1 LHPARGIVAV
11 KDLNLRI
18 EPGEVF
24 GLLGPNGSG
33 KSTTLK
39 IILGLVSPTHGR
51 TEIFGRDSRLVESRE
66 AVGFLPENPY
76 FYKYLSG
83 EETLRFFGRLCGLG
97 GARLKEQINELIEL
111 VGLTRAR
118 KRRLGTY
125 SKGMLQRIGLAQA
138 LIHDPRLVILDEPT
152 AGVDPAGSRE
162 IRDLILDLKRR
173 GITVLLSSHLLAQA
187 QEICDRVGILADG
200 VLVREGHLQEL
211 IAIENQTELVIADA
225 STQLVNEIESV
236 INRSNAKLIECR
248 KSTTTLE
255 RLFLEATAKN
265 DEARMSNDEVKMTNE
280 SASTLQR
287 FNASTLAKPYRAF
300 SIGRISAITLNTLTE
315 LTRLRVFYVLLV
327 FALLLIGSSI
337 FMAQF
342 SFQQEFQILKDVS
355 LGAISIFTSLLAIV
369 ATARLLPQ
377 DIEDRTV
384 YTILAKPVP
393 RFEYVLGKIAGVLLL
408 LAISTLVMSAAFL
421 LVLFLR
427 EQAVIHATL
436 GQMAGAPPEQLAD
449 ALRAI
454 RSSALNIDIF
464 PGIIIIYLKA
474 CLLAALTLFVS
485 TFATTNIFTIVV
497 MAFIYFIGHLQATAR
512 EYWLQEHSSGLLTRV
527 FLAIVALLFP
537 DLQAFNLVDDIVAG
551 TAISMAVFAKTAL
564 LGIFY
569 TTIYTLLAAF
579 VFYGKEL

>member
-1 LHPARGIVAV
+1 
-11 KDLNLRI
+11 
-18 EPGEVF
+18 
-24 GLLGPNGSG
+24 
-33 KSTTLK
+33 
-39 IILGLVSPTHGR
+39 
-51 TEIFGRDSRLVESRE
+51 
-66 AVGFLPENPY
+66 
-76 FYKYLSG
+76 
-83 EETLRFFGRLCGLG
+83 
-97 GARLKEQINELIEL
+97 
-111 VGLTRAR
+111 
-118 KRRLGTY
+118 
-125 SKGMLQRIGLAQA
+125 
-138 LIHDPRLVILDEPT
+138 
-152 AGVDPAGSRE
+152 
-162 IRDLILDLKRR
+162 
-173 GITVLLSSHLLAQA
+173 
-187 QEICDRVGILADG
+187 
-200 VLVREGHLQEL
+200 
-211 IAIENQTELVIADA
+211 
-225 STQLVNEIESV
+225 
-236 INRSNAKLIECR
+236 
-248 KSTTTLE
+248 
-255 RLFLEATAKN
+255 
-265 DEARMSNDEVKMTNE
+265 MTNQGNDF
-280 SASTLQR
+280 TIQR
-287 FNASTLAKPYRAF
+287 FKASTLAKPHRAF
-300 SIGRISAITLNTLTE
+300 SLSRIIAITSNTLTE
-315 LTRLRVFYVLLV
+315 LTRLKVFYVLLV
-327 FALLLIGSSI
+327 FGLLLIGSSI

-421 LVLFLR
+421 LVLYLR
-427 EQAVIHATL
+427 EQAVIQTTL
-436 GQMAGAPPEQLAD
+436 RQMAGAPPEQMTD
-449 ALRAI
+449 ALRTI

-485 TFATTNIFTIVV
+485 TFASTNIFTIVV

-512 EYWLQEHSSGLLTRV
+512 EYWLQEHSSGLVSRV

-551 TAISMAVFAKTAL
+551 TAVSLALFTKTAL